1 VSKKEHKAWAI
12 DTRSSEG
19 HGLIGKFWWFDKIG
33 YIRFQRHMDGYY
45 AAMWRTRRQA
55 RIDLPRVK
63 RSFPKARVVRVYIS
77 IKWKE

>member
-19 HGLIGKFWWFDKIG
+19 HGLIGKFWWFDMTAPDIS
-33 YIRFQRHMDGYY
+33 RHMDGYY

-63 RSFPKARVVRVYIS
+63 RVFPKARVVRVYIS